1 MATLPAIAG
10 GAAGAIALLGLATV
24 VCWRRRK
31 ASTRT
36 ARSATTG
43 FAMCNTVAQI
53 TTIDMR
59 LNEAAIAASSSAV
72 SGSANDAAIAASS
85 SAVSGSALVL
95 MAEYAERERA
105 QMYDDYGGGG
115 GDAEMPKAPPEEE
128 EEAEAPPDEQ

>member
-24 VCWRRRK
+24 CWRRRK

-36 ARSATTG
+36 ARSAATG
-43 FAMCNTVAQI
+43 VAMCNKVARI

-59 LNEAAIAASSSAV
+59 LNDAAIAASSSAV
-72 SGSANDAAIAASS
+72 SGSANDAAIVASS

-105 QMYDDYGGGG
+105 QMYDDDYGGG
-115 GDAEMPKAPPEEE
+115 GDAEMPEAPPEEE

>member
-36 ARSATTG
+36 ARSAATG
-43 FAMCNTVAQI
+43 VAMCNKVARI

-59 LNEAAIAASSSAV
+59 LNDAAIAASSSAV

-115 GDAEMPKAPPEEE
+115 DAEMPKAPPEEE